1 MKDDIVDGAT
11 SIVREGGTEGSADVC
26 VKSICEPLRGG
37 DELWFEGFDGRK
49 VRAGILVARGGAAED
64 TMVGGETGIGVP
76 FAGINMVEF
85 KRLSGGIVDGKRF
98 VAC

>member
-64 TMVGGETGIGVP
+64 TMVGGETGTCVPLKGDGELVLEIVIGWM
-76 FAGINMVEF
+76 A
-85 KRLSGGIVDGKRF
+85 D
-98 VAC
+98 